1 MRKCSTMMSIV
12 VFVLFVVLFVSCERK
27 DDVCYNFAKEEVVS
41 IPLANITSPF
51 SRLQYCKIDGKEMV
65 VANLEN
71 HELTFFD
78 IAEKKQSHT
87 INLLKDRE
95 LRAFEYVNKDSIFM
109 LYTMPYSYYRS
120 GVSDSV
126 ILSDTLSFQLI
137 DYNGNV
143 KKYYHFNCDDSNFN
157 GSNITVGDVLPPYS
171 GLFYHKIMRSGNMV
185 FFYPSKYLYNDVE
198 NISNS
203 KPFIACYD
211 LNTEKYYF
219 TKHKLPYLNDTAYYP
234 VLEGSSNFM
243 YFCISPDGLPVL
255 RFSYSSDV
263 FEWDYK
269 NDVLIP
275 HTLKSRIIDTIAPL
289 KYRTNSLNSMDAYY
303 HRITYDY
310 NKEMYYSSILFP
322 MKDELL
328 SATIIADKNFN
339 YICEI
344 QKGCGDFPQFVQ
356 DKIISCYVVQDSI
369 SVIKS
374 ILRSVDKN
382 SCFVDSMRN
391 IIDSIRYEKKH
402 NLLQYVIEGH
412 NPLQNFFEQNV
423 PDHESNYCILTLYT
437 NGGCSSCKQFML
449 SLIAE
454 NQKILSEVPLYLI
467 MSGSESTI
475 ENELNLNGVVF
486 DDFKNV
492 IYDKE
497 AIVESLPLRTSF
509 LNPRLTI
516 VRNDKVVLDSVY
528 NAQGIEKELIPTMLE
543 ACGLRMDVR

>member
-1 MRKCSTMMSIV
+1 MRNHSITMPV
-12 VFVLFVVLFVSCERK
+12 VVLIMFVVLLVSCEQK
-27 DDVCYNFAKEEVVS
+27 DDVCYKFDREEVVRVPLDFDAPVYS
-41 IPLANITSPF
+41 IA
-51 SRLQYCKIDGKEMV
+51 QYCIIDGKEMV
-65 VANLEN
+65 VANLSR
-71 HELTFFD
+71 HELVFLD
-78 IAEKKQSHT
+78 IKKKKQSHV
-87 INLLKDRE
+87 ISLLNDRE
-95 LRAFEYVNKDSIFM
+95 LRAFEYVNKDSIFI

-120 GVSDSV
+120 EMSDSI
-126 ILSDTLSFQLI
+126 ILADTSSFQLI
-137 DYNGNV
+137 DYEGNV
-143 KKYYHFNCDDSNFN
+143 KKYYHFNCDNFN
-157 GSNITVGDVLPPYS
+157 ESNITVGDVLPPFS

-185 FFYPSKYLYNDVE
+185 FFFPSKYLYNDVE
-198 NISNS
+198 NMRNS

-211 LNTEKYYF
+211 LNTEKYYY
-219 TKHKLPYLNDTAYYP
+219 TKQKLPYLNDTAYYP
-234 VLEGSSNFM
+234 FLEGSSNFL

-310 NKEMYYSSILFP
+310 NKEMYYSSILFL

-328 SATIIADKNFN
+328 SATIIADKDFN

-344 QKGCGDFPQFVQ
+344 PNGCGDFPQFVQ
-356 DKIISCYVVQDSI
+356 DKIVSCYVVQDTISI
-369 SVIKS
+369 IKS
-374 ILRSVDKN
+374 KLRSVDK
-382 SCFVDSMRN
+382 SSRFVDSMRN
-391 IIDSIRYEKKH
+391 IIDSIRYEKEH
-402 NLLQYVIEGH
+402 NLLQYVIGEH

-423 PDHESNYCILTLYT
+423 PNHESNYCILTLYT
-437 NGGCSSCKQFML
+437 NGGCSSCKQIML
-449 SLIAE
+449 SLMAD

-528 NAQGIEKELIPTMLE
+528 NAQGIENALIPTMLE